1 MSTIAIPRTVKQI
14 PRRHAARVVPK
25 PAPVDLEGLPIA
37 SAQVFE
43 ACDHARRAELLLRM
57 PDAVLLADGEL
68 IASACRSVG
77 FGPGAQFVEYRL
89 LALHAVRQPNGEL
102 PQAHRDCLA
111 IWHRGLTALAGDDAH
126 TPGRS
131 P

>member
-1 MSTIAIPRTVKQI
+1 MGRTLRTVKQI
-14 PRRHAARVVPK
+14 PERHAARVAPK
-25 PAPVDLEGLPIA
+25 PAPVDLDGLPVA
-37 SAQVFE
+37 AVQVFE
-43 ACDHARRAELLLRM
+43 ARDHARRAELLLRM
-57 PDAVLLADGEL
+57 PDAVLLADGEA

-102 PQAHRDCLA
+102 PQAHRACLS
-111 IWHRGLTALAGDDAH
+111 IWHRGLAALAGGDTH
-126 TPGRS
+126 TPERS